1 MSKKKKIVYIGL
13 SGDII
18 HHGHINL
25 IKKASRYGK
34 LVVGL
39 LTDKAILEKKKLP
52 ILSWIQRKKIL
63 KGQKILGDG
72 GGINNNKDFSTMFY
86 RRMTREKDGKKMFR
100 YTKFRNT

>member
-1 MSKKKKIVYIGL
+1 MKKKKKIVYIGL

-25 IKKASRYGK
+25 INKASRYGK

-52 ILSWIQRKKIL
+52 ILSW
-63 KGQKILGDG
+63 
-72 GGINNNKDFSTMFY
+72 M
-86 RRMTREKDGKKMFR
+86 
-100 YTKFRNT
+100 